1 MSRVHP
7 QGFRIASTSHRL
19 VQTNQKS
26 WCGTFS
32 PQRFQYRL
40 CRPPT
45 DAEAPTMLEITEL
58 PYAKAIEAQRAPG
71 VGFLWLSLFH
81 CIHQQ
86 NRKAGRLARC
96 VPTSTVTICFL
107 LGFAALTQLFKCV
120 LPYCIWLHLIYLIAS
135 CCILLHL
142 IASWRKLK
150 LGCFVVL
157 SLKLLLTAWGSLPA
171 PAPRGHS
178 QCPSGHGHQYQHR
191 GETFAAGIWH
201 MGSLSQVGRATD
213 GGTSLGGRDF
223 EDLLLDLIWFIQLDP
238 SFQ

>member
-71 VGFLWLSLFH
+71 GWVFVAVALPLHSSAKWESGPISSMCANQHSNHLFSFGVCRVNPTFQMRAFL
-81 CIHQQ
+81 
-86 NRKAGRLARC
+86 
-96 VPTSTVTICFL
+96 
-107 LGFAALTQLFKCV
+107 
-120 LPYCIWLHLIYLIAS
+120 LHLILYILLHLVAS
-135 CCILLHL
+135 CCIM
-142 IASWRKLK
+142 AEVEV
-150 LGCFVVL
+150 GCFVAL

-171 PAPRGHS
+171 PAARGHS

-201 MGSLSQVGRATD
+201 MGSLS
-213 GGTSLGGRDF
+213 
-223 EDLLLDLIWFIQLDP
+223 
-238 SFQ
+238 

>member
-71 VGFLWLSLFH
+71 GWVFVAVALPLHSSAKWESGPISSMCANQHSNHLFSFGV
-81 CIHQQ
+81 CRV
-86 NRKAGRLARC
+86 N
-96 VPTSTVTICFL
+96 PTFQMRAFL
-107 LGFAALTQLFKCV
+107 L
-120 LPYCIWLHLIYLIAS
+120 HLIASYIIYLIAS

-150 LGCFVVL
+150 WVVL
-157 SLKLLLTAWGSLPA
+157 S
-171 PAPRGHS
+171 R
-178 QCPSGHGHQYQHR
+178 
-191 GETFAAGIWH
+191 
-201 MGSLSQVGRATD
+201 
-213 GGTSLGGRDF
+213 
-223 EDLLLDLIWFIQLDP
+223 
-238 SFQ
+238 